1 MDWTNSPLP
10 FVYDGARSLVDSLVG
25 SLCSSPLNDYS
36 PTYASGETDSGHS
49 EFSPSIFAPSKIAL
63 SSNFYEKK
71 TKRPVVFDST
81 CRDGFISSQEQESP
95 SMRNAPFESRYF
107 LTEDDKPYEI
117 DHNLNMAKNMADRAQ
132 GSSLPPKGPLRI
144 IVPEHA
150 RDIDDEPNYSYPII
164 GTEVPVTRSLL
175 EFEESDPLD
184 HEFGDS
190 IVTWGQGNFY
200 CVRDGGDGRMSVR
213 VRPPGTPDHLSD
225 PFSFENMTNRSMLD
239 SPDGDDCLAISS
251 IEKRKKFSDELSAFT
266 SPLGHLRGDDGE
278 DRQGGAVSV
287 TPTQCKCKKSQCL
300 KLYVLYCTVSC
311 CLSSLL
317 SHSLTYSLSVTHI
330 YNFLFELS
338 GSLNYSFTDQ
348 STRTLS
354 RTHSPVQ
361 YDLGL
366 IIVVTHCIN
375 SICLVLLDRES

>member
-1 MDWTNSPLP
+1 MSEYEEPMETMDWTNSPLP
-10 FVYDGARSLVDSLVG
+10 FGYDGARSLVGSLVG
-25 SLCSSPLNDYS
+25 SLCSSPLVEYS
-36 PTYASGETDSGHS
+36 PTYASGETDSGNS

-71 TKRPVVFDST
+71 VKRPVVFDST
-81 CRDGFISSQEQESP
+81 CRDGFLSSQAQELENP
-95 SMRNAPFESRYF
+95 SMRNVPAPFESRYF

-117 DHNLNMAKNMADRAQ
+117 DHNLSMMKNMGGRGQ
-132 GSSLPPKGPLRI
+132 GSGLPPKGPLRI
-144 IVPEHA
+144 IVPEHT

-213 VRPPGTPDHLSD
+213 VRPPGTPDHISD

-278 DRQGGAVSV
+278 DRQGGTVSV

-300 KLYVLYCTVSC
+300 KLYVLYCTLLYDTIN
-311 CLSSLL
+311 LSLAL
-317 SHSLTYSLSVTHI
+317 YILFAWFLPVVI
-330 YNFLFELS
+330 Y
-338 GSLNYSFTDQ
+338 
-348 STRTLS
+348 
-354 RTHSPVQ
+354 
-361 YDLGL
+361 L
-366 IIVVTHCIN
+366 IQA
-375 SICLVLLDRES
+375 